1 MNASGFLAPLALGL
15 GLSASVAA
23 AQELVIPD
31 RQRLQSMSHEE
42 YGTYREQMRNR
53 MEGLSQAERDL
64 VRESG
69 ANGRE
74 QMEKRDAG
82 SGYGQGYG
90 ARNGQDA
97 GQGGRPG
104 VGSGGMQGGGQ
115 GGGYG
120 RGGGRRR

>member
-1 MNASGFLAPLALGL
+1 MSTSAFLAPLALGL
-15 GLSASVAA
+15 GLSASIAA

-31 RQRLQSMSHEE
+31 RERLQVMSHEE
-42 YGTYREQMRNR
+42 YDAYRERMRNR
-53 MEGLSQAERDL
+53 MEGLSPAERGL

-74 QMEKRDAG
+74 QMEKRGAG

-90 ARNGQDA
+90 SRNGQDA
-97 GQGGRPG
+97 GPG
-104 VGSGGMQGGGQ
+104 FGSGGMQ